1 MKILLLNQ
9 CFYPDVVSTAQYL
22 TELATDLSSRGH
34 DVTVIAGDRGYDDPS
49 RRFPR
54 RETWNNIR
62 IIRIPSLS
70 LGKSSRWRRAFN
82 FGSFAIVCALR
93 LLLMG
98 RFDVVVALTS
108 PPLIS
113 FLAALFVR
121 LKGGSFCFWVMDLN
135 PDEAIAAGWLN
146 ERSVVARLLKLML
159 AYSIKHA
166 TQTIVLDRFMCD
178 RVLAKGADPE
188 RVTVI
193 PPWSHDDAVEF
204 SLEGRETFRR
214 AHGLTDQF
222 VVMYAGNH
230 SPCHS
235 LDTLLAA
242 ALKLKER
249 DDIAFCFVGGGSEQA
264 KVRDF
269 VLRNE
274 LSNVKCLPYQPLD
287 QLANSLSA
295 ADLHVVVMGDE
306 FVGIVHPCKIYNIMA
321 VGAPALYIGPQPSHI
336 TDIASQSTQLFL
348 VRHGDVSRVTEK
360 ILLAR
365 GQLARATEGGD
376 FLEGIGCGVV
386 TKSFKEQDPS
396 LALPSDKSLP
406 SVALASCPRASTTLS
421 AATFSKQMLL
431 PQLVSAIGGNSFE
444 NLFRPLP
451 DSDNRFVDYHAAH
464 PATVSTAQATRH
476 SH

>member
-1 MKILLLNQ
+1 MFGKSFVLLVPLCGPDLKVLLLNQ

-22 TELATDLSSRGH
+22 TELATELSARGH
-34 DVTVIAGDRGYDDPS
+34 DVSVIAGDRGYDDPS

-54 RETWNNIR
+54 RETWNNIE

-70 LGKSSRWRRAFN
+70 LGKSSRWRRVFN

-93 LLLMG
+93 LLLLR

-113 FLAALFVR
+113 FLGALFVR

-146 ERSVVARLLKLML
+146 ERSVAARLFKWML
-159 AYSIKHA
+159 RYSFKHA
-166 TQTIVLDRFMCD
+166 AQTIVLDRFMRD
-178 RVLAKGADPE
+178 RVLAKGADPD
-188 RVTVI
+188 RVTIV

-204 SLEGRETFRR
+204 SIEGREAFRCE
-214 AHGLTDQF
+214 HGLSDRF

-235 LDTLLAA
+235 LDTLLGA
-242 ALKLKER
+242 ALKLRAR

-269 VLRNE
+269 ALRHE

-287 QLANSLSA
+287 QLAGSLSA
-295 ADLHVVVMGDE
+295 ADLHVVVMGDA

-321 VGAPALYIGPQPSHI
+321 VGAPALYVGPKPSHI
-336 TDIASQSTQLFL
+336 SDLASQVTHKQ
-348 VRHGDVSRVTEK
+348 HGDV
-360 ILLAR
+360 
-365 GQLARATEGGD
+365 D
-376 FLEGIGCGVV
+376 GVV
-386 TKSFKEQDPS
+386 ESIVQASRQPTRRSYQTEVFRKE
-396 LALPSDKSLP
+396 
-406 SVALASCPRASTTLS
+406 RI
-421 AATFSKQMLL
+421 L
-431 PQLVSAIGGNSFE
+431 PQLVNAIGGNSFE

-464 PATVSTAQATRH
+464 PAAVSTVQVTRH
-476 SH
+476 PN